1 MDTNVMVVEDEYVIA
16 NDIKHSLEEMG
27 YSVCSTVASGE
38 EAVERVGR
46 EKPDL
51 VLMDIVLRDEMDGIE
66 AARQISSRFNVPVI
80 FLTSYADDD
89 VLPRA
94 RAASPF
100 GYLVKPFED
109 RELNATIKMALD
121 RADLEAK
128 LRESEE
134 RLAKAKEAAEE
145 ANHAKSRFLANM
157 SHEIRTPMTVIM
169 GFSKLLADSEMP
181 RPEQQQHLQTI
192 CRNAENLLN
201 IISDI
206 LDLSKIEAGRTELEL
221 KDCSPAEIVED
232 VRSSLEVRANEK
244 RLALHVAH
252 VFPLPRTIRTDPVR
266 LRQILVNLVGNAL
279 KFTETGG
286 VKITVRRVG
295 QEDDTPRVQ
304 FEVADTGIGMS
315 DEDIPRVFQAFIQAD
330 DSTTRR
336 FDGTGLG
343 LTVSQELAELLGGR
357 IDVQSKPGKGS
368 IFTLTIDPG
377 PLENVPMLESPAATS
392 VPTEAPFDPQP
403 YAKLHGRVLLVED
416 ELSLQ
421 CLFCRFFKETEI
433 EIDLAS
439 DGRIAYEKATES
451 KATGRPYDLILL
463 DIRMPEMGGYEVARR
478 LRQDGWQGAVVAQT
492 AYGLT
497 GDREKCLEA
506 GCDDYISK
514 PINPEELLATVARYL
529 DQTGPA

>member
-1 MDTNVMVVEDEYVIA
+1 MDTSVMVVEDEYIIA
-16 NDIKHSLEEMG
+16 NDIKHSLQEMG
-27 YSVCSTVASGE
+27 YSVCSMVASGE

-46 EKPDL
+46 DKPDL
-51 VLMDIVLRDEMDGIE
+51 VLMDIVLRDRMDGIE
-66 AARQISSRFNVPVI
+66 AARQIGSRFSIPVV

-100 GYLVKPFED
+100 GYLVKPFDD

-145 ANHAKSRFLANM
+145 ANRAKSRFFANM
-157 SHEIRTPMTVIM
+157 SHEIRTPITVIM
-169 GFSKLLADSEMP
+169 GFSKLLADSEIP
-181 RPEQQQHLQTI
+181 RSEQQQHLQTI

-232 VRSSLEVRANEK
+232 VRSSLQVRAIEK
-244 RLALHVAH
+244 RVGLSVAH

-377 PLENVPMLESPAATS
+377 PLEDIPMLESLAAT
-392 VPTEAPFDPQP
+392 PMPAGAPFDPRP
-403 YAKLHGRVLLVED
+403 YAKLRGGVLLVED
-416 ELSLQ
+416 EQSLQ
-421 CLFCRFFKETEI
+421 CLFSRFFKETEI
-433 EIDLAS
+433 KMDLAS

-463 DIRMPEMGGYEVARR
+463 DIRMPEMDGYEVVRR
-478 LRQDGWQGAVVAQT
+478 LRQDGWQGPIIAQT
-492 AYGLT
+492 AYALT
-497 GDREKCLEA
+497 GDRQKCLEA

-514 PINPEELLATVARYL
+514 PINPKELFETVARYL
-529 DQTGPA
+529 GQMGPA

>member
-1 MDTNVMVVEDEYVIA
+1 MDTAIMVVEDEYVIA
-16 NDIKHSLEEMG
+16 NDIKHSLQGMG
-27 YSVCSTVASGE
+27 YHVCSMVSSGE
-38 EAVERVGR
+38 EAVERVSR
-46 EKPDL
+46 DRPDL

-66 AARQISSRFNVPVI
+66 AARQIGSRFNVPVV
-80 FLTSYADDD
+80 FLTSYADED

-100 GYLVKPFED
+100 GYLVKPFD
-109 RELNATIKMALD
+109 NRELNATIKMALD
-121 RADLEAK
+121 RAALEAK

-134 RLAKAKEAAEE
+134 QLAKAKEAAEA
-145 ANHAKSRFLANM
+145 ANRAKSRFLANM
-157 SHEIRTPMTVIM
+157 SHEIRTPMTAII
-169 GFSKLLADSEMP
+169 GYSELLTRSEMP
-181 RPEQQQHLQTI
+181 RSQQQQCLQTI

-201 IISDI
+201 IINDI
-206 LDLSKIEAGRTELEL
+206 LDLSKIEAGKTELEL

-232 VRSSLEVRANEK
+232 VRSSLEVCANEK
-244 RLALHVAH
+244 RLGLDVVH

-286 VKITVRRVG
+286 VKIAVRRVG
-295 QEDDTPRVQ
+295 QEDDTPCVQ

-315 DEDIPRVFQAFIQAD
+315 DEDISRVFQPFTQAD

-336 FDGTGLG
+336 FGGTGLG
-343 LTVSQELAELLGGR
+343 LTISRKLAELLGGR
-357 IDVQSKPGKGS
+357 IDVRSKPGKGS

-377 PLENVPMLESPAATS
+377 PLENVPLLESPTATS
-392 VPTEAPFDPQP
+392 MARKAPFNWQP
-403 YAKLHGRVLLVED
+403 YRKLHGRVLVVED
-416 ELSLQ
+416 EESLQ
-421 CLFCRFFKETEI
+421 GLFSRFFQQTEI
-433 EIDLAS
+433 EVDLAS

-463 DIRMPEMGGYEVARR
+463 DIRIPEMDGYEVARQ
-478 LRQDGWQGAVVAQT
+478 LRQDGWQGPIIAQT
-492 AYGLT
+492 AYALT

-514 PINPEELLATVARYL
+514 PINPAELFDAIARHSG
-529 DQTGPA
+529 QTGPA